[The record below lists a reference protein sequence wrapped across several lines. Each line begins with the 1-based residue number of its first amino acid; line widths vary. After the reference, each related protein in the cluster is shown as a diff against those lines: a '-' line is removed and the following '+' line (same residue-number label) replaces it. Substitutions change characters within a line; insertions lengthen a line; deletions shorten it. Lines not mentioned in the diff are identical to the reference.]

1 MKTVKLKIRK
11 GISLLYA
18 GIFVYTFSA
27 CSAGRT
33 EQQPNSV
40 SQDEQ
45 QLYIGDS
52 IAVAQTQY
60 GKVRGYLLRDI
71 YTFCGIPY
79 GASTAGENRF
89 MPPREP
95 EPWEGIRPAV
105 FWGDTAPQ
113 ITTGKYRNTYTT
125 FTDHWNYYGVSED
138 CLMLNIWTPA
148 LADTKKRPVL
158 VWIHGGGFTNGN
170 SIEQD
175 SYRGENLSRYGD
187 IVFVSLNHRLGPIG
201 FSDFSEVDEK
211 KFAESGNVG
220 ILDLVAGLKWVHNNI
235 AQFGGDPSNVT
246 IMGQSG
252 GGAKVCT
259 LVAMAETKG
268 LLHKA
273 VALSGNIT
281 GAIDNNYS
289 TELGKYILKEVYH
302 LRK

>member
-95 EPWEGIRPAV
+95 EPWRASV
-105 FWGDTAPQ
+105 QRSF
-113 ITTGKYRNTYTT
+113 
-125 FTDHWNYYGVSED
+125 
-138 CLMLNIWTPA
+138 
-148 LADTKKRPVL
+148 
-158 VWIHGGGFTNGN
+158 
-170 SIEQD
+170 
-175 SYRGENLSRYGD
+175 
-187 IVFVSLNHRLGPIG
+187 
-201 FSDFSEVDEK
+201 
-211 KFAESGNVG
+211 
-220 ILDLVAGLKWVHNNI
+220 
-235 AQFGGDPSNVT
+235 
-246 IMGQSG
+246 
-252 GGAKVCT
+252 
-259 LVAMAETKG
+259 
-268 LLHKA
+268 
-273 VALSGNIT
+273 
-281 GAIDNNYS
+281 GAIRLRRLRQAS
-289 TELGKYILKEVYH
+289 TATHTLH
-302 LRK
+302 LPTIGITMASARTV

>member
-105 FWGDTAPQ
+105 FLG
-113 ITTGKYRNTYTT
+113 
-125 FTDHWNYYGVSED
+125 
-138 CLMLNIWTPA
+138 
-148 LADTKKRPVL
+148 
-158 VWIHGGGFTNGN
+158 
-170 SIEQD
+170 
-175 SYRGENLSRYGD
+175 RYGSAD
-187 IVFVSLNHRLGPIG
+187 YDRQVPQHIHYIYRPLELLWRQRGLSDAKHLDARLGRHEETPC
-201 FSDFSEVDEK
+201 
-211 KFAESGNVG
+211 
-220 ILDLVAGLKWVHNNI
+220 AGMDSWRRFYKW
-235 AQFGGDPSNVT
+235 Q
-246 IMGQSG
+246 
-252 GGAKVCT
+252 
-259 LVAMAETKG
+259 
-268 LLHKA
+268 
-273 VALSGNIT
+273 
-281 GAIDNNYS
+281 
-289 TELGKYILKEVYH
+289 
-302 LRK
+302 

>member
-89 MPPREP
+89 MPPANP
-95 EPWEGIRPAV
+95 
-105 FWGDTAPQ
+105 
-113 ITTGKYRNTYTT
+113 
-125 FTDHWNYYGVSED
+125 
-138 CLMLNIWTPA
+138 
-148 LADTKKRPVL
+148 
-158 VWIHGGGFTNGN
+158 
-170 SIEQD
+170 
-175 SYRGENLSRYGD
+175 
-187 IVFVSLNHRLGPIG
+187 SLGRASVQRS
-201 FSDFSEVDEK
+201 F
-211 KFAESGNVG
+211 
-220 ILDLVAGLKWVHNNI
+220 
-235 AQFGGDPSNVT
+235 
-246 IMGQSG
+246 
-252 GGAKVCT
+252 
-259 LVAMAETKG
+259 
-268 LLHKA
+268 
-273 VALSGNIT
+273 
-281 GAIDNNYS
+281 GAIRLRRLRQAS
-289 TELGKYILKEVYH
+289 TATHTLH
-302 LRK
+302 LPTIGITMASARTV

>member
-113 ITTGKYRNTYTT
+113 ITTGKYRNT
-125 FTDHWNYYGVSED
+125 
-138 CLMLNIWTPA
+138 
-148 LADTKKRPVL
+148 
-158 VWIHGGGFTNGN
+158 
-170 SIEQD
+170 
-175 SYRGENLSRYGD
+175 
-187 IVFVSLNHRLGPIG
+187 
-201 FSDFSEVDEK
+201 
-211 KFAESGNVG
+211 
-220 ILDLVAGLKWVHNNI
+220 
-235 AQFGGDPSNVT
+235 
-246 IMGQSG
+246 
-252 GGAKVCT
+252 
-259 LVAMAETKG
+259 
-268 LLHKA
+268 
-273 VALSGNIT
+273 
-281 GAIDNNYS
+281 
-289 TELGKYILKEVYH
+289 
-302 LRK
+302 

>member
-79 GASTAGENRF
+79 GASTAGEKRF

-95 EPWEGIRPAV
+95 EPWGGIRP
-105 FWGDTAPQ
+105 F
-113 ITTGKYRNTYTT
+113 
-125 FTDHWNYYGVSED
+125 
-138 CLMLNIWTPA
+138 
-148 LADTKKRPVL
+148 
-158 VWIHGGGFTNGN
+158 
-170 SIEQD
+170 
-175 SYRGENLSRYGD
+175 
-187 IVFVSLNHRLGPIG
+187 
-201 FSDFSEVDEK
+201 
-211 KFAESGNVG
+211 
-220 ILDLVAGLKWVHNNI
+220 
-235 AQFGGDPSNVT
+235 
-246 IMGQSG
+246 
-252 GGAKVCT
+252 
-259 LVAMAETKG
+259 
-268 LLHKA
+268 
-273 VALSGNIT
+273 
-281 GAIDNNYS
+281 GAIRLRRLRQAS
-289 TELGKYILKEVYH
+289 TATHTLH
-302 LRK
+302 LPTIGITMASARTV

>member
-89 MPPREP
+89 MPPR
-95 EPWEGIRPAV
+95 
-105 FWGDTAPQ
+105 
-113 ITTGKYRNTYTT
+113 
-125 FTDHWNYYGVSED
+125 
-138 CLMLNIWTPA
+138 A
-148 LADTKKRPVL
+148 L
-158 VWIHGGGFTNGN
+158 GGHPSSGLLG
-170 SIEQD
+170 
-175 SYRGENLSRYGD
+175 RYGSAD
-187 IVFVSLNHRLGPIG
+187 YDRQVPQHIHYIYRPLELLWRQRGLSDAKHLDARLGRHEETPC
-201 FSDFSEVDEK
+201 
-211 KFAESGNVG
+211 
-220 ILDLVAGLKWVHNNI
+220 AGMDSWRRFYKW
-235 AQFGGDPSNVT
+235 Q
-246 IMGQSG
+246 
-252 GGAKVCT
+252 
-259 LVAMAETKG
+259 
-268 LLHKA
+268 
-273 VALSGNIT
+273 
-281 GAIDNNYS
+281 
-289 TELGKYILKEVYH
+289 
-302 LRK
+302 

>member
-1 MKTVKLKIRK
+1 MKIRK

-113 ITTGKYRNTYTT
+113 ITTGKVPQHIHYIYRPLELL
-125 FTDHWNYYGVSED
+125 W
-138 CLMLNIWTPA
+138 
-148 LADTKKRPVL
+148 R
-158 VWIHGGGFTNGN
+158 
-170 SIEQD
+170 Q
-175 SYRGENLSRYGD
+175 RGLSD
-187 IVFVSLNHRLGPIG
+187 AKHLDARLGRHEETPC
-201 FSDFSEVDEK
+201 
-211 KFAESGNVG
+211 
-220 ILDLVAGLKWVHNNI
+220 AGMDSWRRFYKW
-235 AQFGGDPSNVT
+235 Q
-246 IMGQSG
+246 
-252 GGAKVCT
+252 
-259 LVAMAETKG
+259 
-268 LLHKA
+268 
-273 VALSGNIT
+273 
-281 GAIDNNYS
+281 
-289 TELGKYILKEVYH
+289 
-302 LRK
+302 

>member
-105 FWGDTAPQ
+105 F
-113 ITTGKYRNTYTT
+113 
-125 FTDHWNYYGVSED
+125 
-138 CLMLNIWTPA
+138 
-148 LADTKKRPVL
+148 
-158 VWIHGGGFTNGN
+158 
-170 SIEQD
+170 
-175 SYRGENLSRYGD
+175 
-187 IVFVSLNHRLGPIG
+187 
-201 FSDFSEVDEK
+201 
-211 KFAESGNVG
+211 
-220 ILDLVAGLKWVHNNI
+220 
-235 AQFGGDPSNVT
+235 
-246 IMGQSG
+246 
-252 GGAKVCT
+252 
-259 LVAMAETKG
+259 
-268 LLHKA
+268 
-273 VALSGNIT
+273 
-281 GAIDNNYS
+281 GAIRLRRLRQAS
-289 TELGKYILKEVYH
+289 TATHTLH
-302 LRK
+302 LPTIGITMASARTV